1 MRIGARPGHGAVT
14 APGEGG
20 EAGAGS
26 GRGRGVPAGGR
37 WLVFLVL
44 IGALTW
50 LRIFTTWFAQ
60 DDFLWLLRA
69 SGGGPIAWSAPR
81 VLSMAL
87 YFRGWLALFGFAPW
101 AYHALSLLL
110 QLASALL
117 LYRVLARSVPGAAA
131 LAAAALVL
139 TAPALFDALH
149 WISCVAD
156 LLCATLLALTVWLV
170 VEGGGRWGR
179 WLSVVSY
186 ALALASKELAVGA
199 LPVLMVLHARRGRG
213 SAPVARLAP
222 AILSAALAIACAR
235 VASGAW
241 QTTGGGA
248 YAWKPAA
255 ILHNLPAFA
264 AAALMGGAAYA
275 QPSDLDWARLP
286 WVEATGWVILA
297 VWLAALVARRSAGA
311 WLGGAWFLGLL
322 APVVML
328 EHQFQL
334 YYVCCALPGF
344 AASLAFLASGLASK
358 TRRRIGLAAALLVAV
373 QMMAIEA
380 RSGARL
386 KLAPLPADFVLRRSL
401 IAHNA
406 IGDLRRSPAPVGSR
420 LVMLGQQPVDAAWQG
435 RSTTEATDYTRD
447 PWWDENVRGALSDGD
462 AMRLMVPGV
471 REVVFKSW
479 LEAEDTASTIAGYRI
494 DGHLSV
500 ADYRTFVGAPTIPAS
515 ATLEQRMARAGDL
528 IRRRLFR
535 EALGELLIA
544 REQAPDNP
552 DILINVGSLQVH
564 LGDST
569 AALATF
575 GHALEVAPGDMDA
588 RYNLGLLQWRLGR
601 RAEARVTWAKLLA
614 EAPESDLARGV
625 VELMAGQAR

>member
-1 MRIGARPGHGAVT
+1 VGAPPREGAAAAAWPGGA
-14 APGEGG
+14 AGE
-20 EAGAGS
+20 
-26 GRGRGVPAGGR
+26 R
-37 WLVFLVL
+37 WIVLLVL
-44 IGALTW
+44 IGALAW

-60 DDFLWLLRA
+60 DDFLWLTRA
-69 SGGGPIAWSAPR
+69 SEGGPIAWSAPR
-81 VLSMAL
+81 VLSMTL
-87 YFRGWLALFGFAPW
+87 YFRVWLALFGLAPW

-110 QLASALL
+110 HLGSALL
-117 LYRVLARSVPGAAA
+117 LYRVLARSVPGAVA

-149 WISCVAD
+149 WVSCVAE
-156 LLCATLLALTVWLV
+156 LLCAALLALTVWLV
-170 VEGGGRWGR
+170 VAGDGRGAR
-179 WLSVVSY
+179 WLAVATY
-186 ALALASKELAVGA
+186 ALALASKEIAVGA

-213 SAPVARLAP
+213 LAPVARYAP
-222 AILSAALAIACAR
+222 ALLCAVLAIACAR
-235 VASGAW
+235 VAAGTW
-241 QTTGGGA
+241 QTTSGGA

-264 AAALMGGAAYA
+264 TAALMGGAAYA

-286 WVEATGWVILA
+286 WVEAAGWGILA
-297 VWLAALVARRSAGA
+297 VWLVALIVRRSAGA
-311 WLGGAWFLGLL
+311 WLGAAWFLGLI

-344 AASLAFLASGLASK
+344 ALSLAFLASGLAPE
-358 TRRRIGLAAALLVAV
+358 TRRRIGWAAVALVVA

-401 IAHNA
+401 IARNA

-471 REVVFKSW
+471 REAVFKSW

-500 ADYRTFVGAPTIPAS
+500 ADYRTFVGLGEVPAS
-515 ATLEQRMARAGDL
+515 ATLAQRMARAGDL

-544 REQAPDNP
+544 RTLAPDNP
-552 DILINVGSLQVH
+552 DILINVGALEVH

-569 AALATF
+569 AALATL
-575 GHALEVAPGDMDA
+575 GHALEVAPADMDA

-601 RAEARVTWAKLLA
+601 REEARATWAPLLA
-614 EAPESDLARGV
+614 EAPQSDLAKGV
-625 VELMAGQAR
+625 IELMAGHAR